1 MSTPSAAAAAASS
14 STLGARPFSAV
25 STSTSAA
32 SAPAAAASSG
42 PPPAD
47 VDALLR
53 DLAALERA
61 TEVTRILS
69 AFKLNALDI
78 LNVSHTAAK
87 DEISKAY
94 RSASLQV
101 HPDKFPAGPQRDRAQ
116 QAFTMLAAAKDELLD
131 PAKREALD
139 GLVDQARQRVFTN
152 RAAEARK
159 KRRTSGAAAA
169 SGSDDAGAGTEDD
182 PSLDPQFDSWIRAE
196 VKEIIIEREWRKR
209 QLLKAAAI
217 EEQLAAEAKAKRAA
231 DKEAREAET
240 KEWEDNRDSRINSWR
255 NFQKGG
261 AKSKVGKLK
270 VPKMYKEDAEVSSSS
285 STHSRSLV

>member
-1 MSTPSAAAAAASS
+1 M
-14 STLGARPFSAV
+14 
-25 STSTSAA
+25 
-32 SAPAAAASSG
+32 
-42 PPPAD
+42 
-47 VDALLR
+47 DALLR

-78 LNVSHTAAK
+78 LNVSHTATK
-87 DEISKAY
+87 EEISKAY
-94 RSASLQV
+94 RSSSLQV
-101 HPDKFPAGPQRDRAQ
+101 HPDKFPSGPQRDRAQ

-139 GLVDQARQRVFTN
+139 ALVDQARQRVFTN

-169 SGSDDAGAGTEDD
+169 AAAGGSDDAGAGTEDD

-231 DKEAREAET
+231 DKEARDAET
-240 KEWEDNRDSRINSWR
+240 KEWEENRDSRINSWR

-261 AKSKVGKLK
+261 AKGKIGKLK
-270 VPKMYKEDAEVSSSS
+270 VPKMYKEDADVSSNSS
-285 STHSRSLV
+285 LTHACMFTTAVR